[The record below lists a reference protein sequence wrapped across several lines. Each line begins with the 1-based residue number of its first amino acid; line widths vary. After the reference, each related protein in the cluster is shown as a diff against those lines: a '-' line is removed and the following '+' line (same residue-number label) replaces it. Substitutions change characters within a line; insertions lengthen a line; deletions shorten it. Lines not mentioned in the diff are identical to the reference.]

1 MCLSGAGAAGAV
13 IGDRNAAPGPTDAQ
27 KAELDRRL
35 ADHAAN
41 REMNLSVTFRRA
53 ARAEFI
59 EAAAWYERKPRPG
72 LGVEFIAEIE
82 RCVDAAAERP
92 MTYAAIDNDGR
103 RVVANRFPFSVYF
116 RAVASAARSKSC
128 RVFG

>member
-1 MCLSGAGAAGAV
+1 MS
-13 IGDRNAAPGPTDAQ
+13 
-27 KAELDRRL
+27 
-35 ADHAAN
+35 
-41 REMNLSVTFRRA
+41 LSVTFRRA

-59 EAAAWYERKPRPG
+59 EAAAWYETQRPG

-92 MTYAAIDNDGR
+92 TTYEAIDKDIR

-116 RAVASAARSKSC
+116 RTEERRIVVLAVFHGRRNPAIWQR
-128 RVFG
+128 RT